1 VFLVVNDSDESSF
14 NYFGKPESIPTSLD
28 YESVGRQKKRIEG
41 LKSSATH
48 LNAKL
53 KDKLKLNLSNIQKK
67 NLVQSSSDNNQDN
80 KNKNYE
86 KMAKIFQKKM
96 SEQTHQYKLNKNE
109 HEEMLKNI
117 EEMGEIWKKMKK

>member
-1 VFLVVNDSDESSF
+1 MEVVVQ
-14 NYFGKPESIPTSLD
+14 P
-28 YESVGRQKKRIEG
+28 KKRNEG
-41 LKSSATH
+41 LKSNTTH
-48 LNAKL
+48 LTAKL

-80 KNKNYE
+80 KKKHFE

>member
-1 VFLVVNDSDESSF
+1 MINDSDESSF
-14 NYFGKPESIPTSLD
+14 NYFGKPESVPTSI
-28 YESVGRQKKRIEG
+28 EVEIQRQPKKRTVG
-41 LKSSATH
+41 VKSNTTH
-48 LNAKL
+48 FNSKL
-53 KDKLKLNLSNIQKK
+53 KDKLKLNLSQIQRK

-80 KNKNYE
+80 KNKNLE

-96 SEQTHQYKLNKNE
+96 SEQTHHHYKLKKDE